1 MLISLY
7 NTNDSNM
14 IINKTLTNKVDYD
27 IKIKDNVSIINPVI
41 ILKNETLITS
51 NYAYIPNFNRY
62 YYIDDIEV
70 FPNDVYNLSLK
81 CDVLMSFKN
90 DILNSNAYI
99 NQSTNDNKYYDSGF
113 RSEVKK
119 EVDIYYSDFDMSN
132 EETSIILITVGG

>member
-81 CDVLMSFKN
+81 CDVFMSFKN

-99 NQSTNDNKYYDSGF
+99 NQSTHDNKYYDSGF

>member
-7 NTNDSNM
+7 NTTDSNM

-27 IKIKDNVSIINPVI
+27 IKIKDNVSLINPVI
-41 ILKNETLITS
+41 ILKTETLITS

-62 YYIDDIEV
+62 YYIENIEV
-70 FPNDVYNLSLK
+70 FPNDIYNLALK
-81 CDVLMSFKN
+81 CDVLMSFKD

-99 NQSTNDNKYYDSGF
+99 NQSTNSNKYYDSGF

-119 EVDIYYSDFDMSN
+119 EVDLHYSDFDMSN
-132 EETSIILITVGG
+132 EKSSIILITVGG